1 MGGRISQKGKDNK
14 VIRSDAS
21 AFMPKNK
28 NIINTDRR
36 NRRSTGWENQIVGI
50 AEDGYRAGTE
60 HIQANTRSIQDA
72 SFTTDNINRVEDYL
86 RTNFP
91 NPDGSICENNEVMID
106 RARAIERGEL
116 EATDTDKAFLT
127 HELRERELRE
137 TGMEYNE
144 AHAQTC
150 KEYGFDANAE
160 NTEPHPFYTKEA
172 QDAFDKAELER
183 AIR

>member
-1 MGGRISQKGKDNK
+1 MK
-14 VIRSDAS
+14 
-21 AFMPKNK
+21 
-28 NIINTDRR
+28 
-36 NRRSTGWENQIVGI
+36 
-50 AEDGYRAGTE
+50 
-60 HIQANTRSIQDA
+60 
-72 SFTTDNINRVEDYL
+72 
-86 RTNFP
+86 
-91 NPDGSICENNEVMID
+91 NNEVMID

>member
-1 MGGRISQKGKDNK
+1 MAAN
-14 VIRSDAS
+14 
-21 AFMPKNK
+21 
-28 NIINTDRR
+28 NT
-36 NRRSTGWENQIVGI
+36 EM
-50 AEDGYRAGTE
+50 
-60 HIQANTRSIQDA
+60 
-72 SFTTDNINRVEDYL
+72 INRD
-86 RTNFP
+86 
-91 NPDGSICENNEVMID
+91 
-106 RARAIERGEL
+106 RAIERGEL

>member
-1 MGGRISQKGKDNK
+1 LRI
-14 VIRSDAS
+14 
-21 AFMPKNK
+21 NK
-28 NIINTDRR
+28 NIEAKPKLLLNPLFPTLKKEIIHLFIVSLPKVPEFSRENIDRLENHLSREQFLQEGEMAANNAEMIN
-36 NRRSTGWENQIVGI
+36 
-50 AEDGYRAGTE
+50 
-60 HIQANTRSIQDA
+60 
-72 SFTTDNINRVEDYL
+72 
-86 RTNFP
+86 
-91 NPDGSICENNEVMID
+91 